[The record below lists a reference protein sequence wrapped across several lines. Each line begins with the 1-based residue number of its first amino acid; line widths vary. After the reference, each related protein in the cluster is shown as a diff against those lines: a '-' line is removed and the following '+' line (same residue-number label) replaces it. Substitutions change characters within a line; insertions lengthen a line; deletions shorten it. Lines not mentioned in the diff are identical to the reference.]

1 MAKLQAPAWCENA
14 VPTQNGWE
22 DPITGELY
30 ASGGFTQA
38 QIDEFYGNLHVQAE
52 AEWNQLNEVPTST
65 VETLIEA
72 PVHEKSLEEMSKIE
86 LEALGRQHGIEL
98 DRRKNKTTLIS
109 RVMGVLKD

>member
-30 ASGGFTQA
+30 ASGGFTQT
-38 QIDEFYGNLHVQAE
+38 QIDEFYGSAE
-52 AEWNQLNEVPTST
+52 QLNEVPTST

-72 PVHEKSLEEMSKIE
+72 PVHEKSLEEMSKLE

-98 DRRKNKTTLIS
+98 DRRKNKNTLIS

>member
-14 VPTQNGWE
+14 VPTRNGWE

-38 QIDEFYGNLHVQAE
+38 QIDEFYGNVQE
-52 AEWNQLNEVPTST
+52 LNEVPTST

-72 PVHEKSLEEMSKIE
+72 PVHEKSLEEMSKLE